1 MFRRHAAWVDCLLW
15 LFTGWIAIFAV
26 VLSGLALGKLV
37 AFGPWLRSLA
47 NILPNLVGIGVV
59 LTLGVRSRHSSPA
72 SVLAL
77 RRPPW
82 RVLPWVALS
91 SFCLALL
98 AAALNL
104 WIERILPMPEWVE
117 ALFREALEY
126 HTLPEFLGVFLFLVV
141 AAPLGEEL
149 MFRGLFLHRLRE
161 DYGRKAAI
169 VGSALCFGVFHVLP
183 WQVIGATLVGVYLGW
198 LLMRTGSVFMTMIS
212 HALFNLVPVTA
223 TGLSERMPMIRGLG
237 AGAEEFHPGPGLVLG
252 TSLALAAGILG
263 TVRATRRQSTLDPT
277 GTARAAPASGLPP
290 PG

>member
-1 MFRRHAAWVDCLLW
+1 LFRRHAAWVDCLLW

-26 VLSGLALGKLV
+26 VLSGLGLGKLV

-47 NILPNLVGIGVV
+47 NILPNLVGIAVV
-59 LTLGVRSRHSSPA
+59 LILGVRSRRASPV
-72 SVLAL
+72 SVLSL
-77 RRPPW
+77 RRPSW
-82 RVLPWVALS
+82 RALPWVALS
-91 SFCLALL
+91 SLCLALL

-149 MFRGLFLHRLRE
+149 MFRGLFLYRLRE
-161 DYGRKAAI
+161 DHGRKAAI
-169 VGSALCFGVFHVLP
+169 AGSALCFGVFHVLP
-183 WQVIGATLVGVYLGW
+183 WQVIGATLVGFYLGW
-198 LLMRTGSVFMTMIS
+198 LLIRTGSIFMTMIS

-223 TGLSERMPMIRGLG
+223 TGLAEWLPMMRGLG
-237 AGAEEFHPGPGLVLG
+237 ADTEEFHPGAGLVLA
-252 TSLALAAGILG
+252 TALALAAGILG
-263 TVRATRRQSTLDPT
+263 TVRATRRQALLDPP
-277 GTARAAPASGLPP
+277 GTARVAPASGLPP